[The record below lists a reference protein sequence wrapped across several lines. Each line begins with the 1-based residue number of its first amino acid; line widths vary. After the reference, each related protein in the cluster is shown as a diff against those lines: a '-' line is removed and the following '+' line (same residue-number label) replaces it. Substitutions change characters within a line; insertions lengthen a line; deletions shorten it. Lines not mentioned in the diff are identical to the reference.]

1 MSRPDN
7 PDTPD
12 ERKAKEAQV
21 SKAFVQYLKN
31 TGDFVD
37 FNPTEWEEIHVSE

>member
-12 ERKAKEAQV
+12 ERTAKEAQV